1 MGVIYMPRPFIQ
13 ILVLTLCLV
22 VLAMAGCAKGEG
34 EYQPPDIAGLLDAI
48 ADSEVWP
55 DGEIVITADIKRQ
68 FNHMGEDYLFFFMPA
83 VEWYQFESTGAA
95 VAYVLFTW
103 TGEFGTFP
111 DQVPKDQVEARL
123 QQLFAA
129 PDDEYPRLVHQLYPK
144 YARFDGDHYSP
155 WPEGYNDNAKLYDLQ
170 ELSKRAEGDD
180 TYYTAVANEYQF
192 CLDALQGYYEM
203 GPNEEFLFNAAERM
217 GLDYQDTLAQL
228 LTSGEIAGAQASV
241 SYKIVF
247 RVPSGGTV
255 PMIVSVDRQ

>member
-1 MGVIYMPRPFIQ
+1 MPRPFIQ

-55 DGEIVITADIKRQ
+55 DGEIVITGYQAPVQSHRRG
-68 FNHMGEDYLFFFMPA
+68 HLFFFMPA
-83 VEWYQFESTGAA
+83 VEWYQFESTRAA

-155 WPEGYNDNAKLYDLQ
+155 WPEGYNDNA
-170 ELSKRAEGDD
+170 S
-180 TYYTAVANEYQF
+180 YTT
-192 CLDALQGYYEM
+192 C
-203 GPNEEFLFNAAERM
+203 R
-217 GLDYQDTLAQL
+217 
-228 LTSGEIAGAQASV
+228 S
-241 SYKIVF
+241 
-247 RVPSGGTV
+247 
-255 PMIVSVDRQ
+255 

>member
-1 MGVIYMPRPFIQ
+1 MPRPFIQ

-192 CLDALQGYYEM
+192 CLDALQGIM
-203 GPNEEFLFNAAERM
+203 KWAQMKFLFNAAERM
-217 GLDYQDTLAQL
+217 GLDYQDTAN
-228 LTSGEIAGAQASV
+228 SNIRKIAGPSNV